1 MINKHARPIF
11 TSLTIQIEKILTT
24 AGDNEHHYL
33 YVGYTKLS
41 QLLELLSAL
50 EKSEHRKL
58 IFLIVNVT
66 QQHARLMYEA

>member
-24 AGDNEHHYL
+24 AGDTEHHCL

-66 QQHARLMYEA
+66 RLMYEA

>member
-11 TSLTIQIEKILTT
+11 TSLTIQIENILTT
-24 AGDNEHHYL
+24 AGDTEHHYL

-50 EKSEHRKL
+50 EKSEHRK
-58 IFLIVNVT
+58 
-66 QQHARLMYEA
+66 